1 MRKVLFTYTETVH
14 VLSSLS
20 MVPLAVVWVSG
31 PVVSMDSVHIVACS
45 DQHRPCWDKNGS
57 GEVCDEEGD
66 RDPV

>member
-1 MRKVLFTYTETVH
+1 
-14 VLSSLS
+14 

-45 DQHRPCWDKNGS
+45 DQHWPCWDKNGS